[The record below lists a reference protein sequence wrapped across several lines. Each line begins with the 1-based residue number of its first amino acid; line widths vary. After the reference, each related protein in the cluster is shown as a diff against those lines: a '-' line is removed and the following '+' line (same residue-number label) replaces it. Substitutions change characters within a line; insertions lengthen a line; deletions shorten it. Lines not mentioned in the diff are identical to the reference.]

1 MTSSDGDTEIVEYS
15 LTHELQ
21 DGDCL
26 LTRISSISENEELNP
41 LQFVYGD
48 PGTPSSGTFSPVDT
62 IALPQLFEIG
72 KENFIFRSGK
82 LVPGNYGDA
91 MVALPNYST
100 YAKVAEQWNSTHTE
114 RYYKYGSTYDAN
126 QIILVYPTLNG
137 KSSLQT
143 ITADVEF
150 QGIEV
155 MDIDAD
161 GTDEIIKLNFAGCEN
176 NQTKLKITIYEYSG
190 TSLRVRNTFTVS
202 VTGVIPDGFYT
213 NPIERFF
220 WYGNFKG
227 DGTVQL
233 VSMNA
238 SRTYRGNYTPS
249 KAAVIDLNTGQRLSE
264 NNLFDINTRSNT
276 NSVFSYD
283 IDGDGMTELCHANY
297 TGMDVYKLSGNTFIK
312 DRTIPGFDVYDL
324 PGYSDTLSQ
333 IHLTDLNGDGS
344 SANVVSRSVARDES
358 HQLFVSKI
366 HGNSRCSGHS
376 ECDSIIMDDAKIGAV
391 PEITANHPDA
401 ALIHEAAIGK
411 IAGDQITKLMTLGL
425 TEAEAEEQIVNG
437 FLK

>member
-1 MTSSDGDTEIVEYS
+1 MSQIT
-15 LTHELQ
+15 Q
-21 DGDCL
+21 R
-26 LTRISSISENEELNP
+26 RI
-41 LQFVYGD
+41 G
-48 PGTPSSGTFSPVDT
+48 
-62 IALPQLFEIG
+62 
-72 KENFIFRSGK
+72 R
-82 LVPGNYGDA
+82 
-91 MVALPNYST
+91 
-100 YAKVAEQWNSTHTE
+100 
-114 RYYKYGSTYDAN
+114 
-126 QIILVYPTLNG
+126 
-137 KSSLQT
+137 
-143 ITADVEF
+143 
-150 QGIEV
+150 
-155 MDIDAD
+155 
-161 GTDEIIKLNFAGCEN
+161 TDEIIKLNFAGCEN

-249 KAAVIDLNTGQRLSE
+249 RAAVIDLNTGQRLSE

-333 IHLTDLNGDGS
+333 IHLTDLNGDGYQEIVRRTGRAAAVFTFTGDEFTSLNFWSFSVDFMKLLERYFDDFMKENSQS
-344 SANVVSRSVARDES
+344 SKAEFYLPSAVGRAVKENAA
-358 HQLFVSKI
+358 I
-366 HGNSRCSGHS
+366 
-376 ECDSIIMDDAKIGAV
+376 AKILPTDEIWQGVTYREDVAAV
-391 PEITANHPDA
+391 EEFFKSRT
-401 ALIHEAAIGK
+401 LI
-411 IAGDQITKLMTLGL
+411 
-425 TEAEAEEQIVNG
+425 
-437 FLK
+437 